1 MPKYLFQGSYTAAGA
16 AGVLKE
22 GGMGRA
28 AALKA
33 LMKSLGGSIESQ
45 YWAFGGEDFF
55 IVADLP
61 DDEAAAVGCLAVNA
75 SACGARDYDATAI
88 CRGARRRR
96 RSGGSGRRLPT
107 PRGIASAASLS
118 DYAPDPLTV
127 IRLRPAPGVAACR
140 C

>member
-16 AGVLKE
+16 AGVLRE

-75 SACGARDYDATAI
+75 STAARVTMTQLLSAEELDDAVGRVGPDVDYRPPGA
-88 CRGARRRR
+88 
-96 RSGGSGRRLPT
+96 
-107 PRGIASAASLS
+107 
-118 DYAPDPLTV
+118 
-127 IRLRPAPGVAACR
+127 
-140 C
+140 